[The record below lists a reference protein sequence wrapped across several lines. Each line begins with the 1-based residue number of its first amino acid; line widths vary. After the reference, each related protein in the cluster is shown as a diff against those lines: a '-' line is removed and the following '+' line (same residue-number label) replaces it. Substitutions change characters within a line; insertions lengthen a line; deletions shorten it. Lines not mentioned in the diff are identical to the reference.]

1 MFQNWIQQKSN
12 IIEIYAHF
20 SKIYD
25 VDYEFQEREMRAW
38 HMMLCATGCTDITPY
53 NKDVSCVSTI
63 NAYLALLILKKN
75 L

>member
-38 HMMLCATGCTDITPY
+38 HMMLRAMGCTDITPY
-53 NKDVSCVSTI
+53 NKDISCVSTI